1 MKIKK
6 FQKPALKLDKSQ
18 EDVKISPEREAEIRA
33 SQQADLEELWR
44 NRRKYE
50 EQKKLEETNKTPED
64 RYLDFLDKHGL
75 MFLGDS
81 ERQAALDKM
90 GFREIPGS
98 DGVPVITQ
106 KPEQALQSEDADF
119 AMALAGGLGTK
130 AAAKAVGWLPTIA
143 EEIGA
148 SVVGTGAT
156 YGSNYLGQA
165 IDNKYGTNVTPW
177 LTVGGGL
184 AGAFL
189 GGHWGNRGA
198 MKTAKYT
205 IDNGIRGYGD
215 FHPAIQ
221 EEILKTPKLSTEPLL
236 NVGWAPAQTMNIRR
250 AGELDTMYYPSRWDV
265 TNEGANPFGVWLQ
278 GKYGVPRTDITN
290 PGKGEKAARARQ
302 IFEDR
307 PQYVGNVSFKKPIQ
321 TVGEVSDRSA
331 LSYDAE
337 RMGADGIIYNNVY
350 DNGWNNN
357 QVVFSFNKP
366 KLSESS
372 NAAPRIMWMG
382 PTTGKTTYA
391 KNNFNIVDIDPL
403 TKDTRK
409 RVAGELGMDFRDPR
423 VSASPVYQQAVV
435 DDVVKPWLNDPLN
448 NGKTLVASTKHL
460 LDPKYGIK
468 FDNEPFLPDFNTFV
482 SRNQARGFRET
493 PEQLRAWYDSILK
506 IKPDIKIDNSY
517 VNDDMF
523 SRKTVDN
530 ISSISNNISAPTG
543 GPFYTSA
550 NPYENKFNQW
560 LFDKNRIQDI
570 GSKTYTVDDLRKFVK
585 SLGNRDGNKVSISA
599 TDMNLRRN
607 FEDFV
612 DELTQENTY
621 HKALSANDILG
632 EFNLMAE
639 KETPINPSNYA
650 HIGEYFEHDAFPR
663 LMESFKRSGVDL
675 KPEDVSHIRWMYAY
689 PFNGIKA
696 TIGYTPPGTGGFSR
710 GTDLVRFSNRNSPL
724 WENVKDDT
732 IVHELHHNLR
742 KRLAEYLKSKGYDI
756 NPGGNWLP
764 EALESGSWSR
774 NNNVRGAYLPSELE
788 TMKPLAMLDEFNVD
802 KTPAAEI
809 GAVTA
814 GNARFRAWSN
824 LRGELG
830 RIPTMGELDRRINN
844 YDDYKFYKRTSTLP
858 YGKQIGSKAYDDFA
872 KKSAGSS
879 PDDFDI
885 MEEAFIGN
893 MANYWRDA
901 MKYIGGTAGLTV
913 GLGEISNS
921 EKDKQY

>member
-18 EDVKISPEREAEIRA
+18 EDVKVSSEREAEIRA

-50 EQKKLEETNKTPED
+50 EQKKLEETNKTSED

-90 GFREIPGS
+90 GFREIPGP

-148 SVVGTGAT
+148 GVVGTGAT

-177 LTVGGGL
+177 LTIGGGL

-221 EEILKTPKLSTEPLL
+221 EEILKTPKLGTEPLL

-265 TNEGANPFGVWLQ
+265 INEGANPFGVWLQ

-321 TVGEVSDRSA
+321 TVGEVPDRSV

-482 SRNQARGFRET
+482 ARNQARGFRET

-523 SRKTVDN
+523 SVGKTIDN
-530 ISSISNNISAPTG
+530 IPVQTNYMNHPFDESDYKFPKYKGEFMNWLLLSKNKPTDH
-543 GPFYTSA
+543 
-550 NPYENKFNQW
+550 Q
-560 LFDKNRIQDI
+560 I
-570 GSKTYTVDDLRKFVK
+570 TVDDLREFVK
-585 SLGNRDGNKVSISA
+585 SLGKRDGNKVSISA

-621 HKALSANDILG
+621 HKSLSANDILD

-639 KETPINPSNYA
+639 KELPINSSNYA

-663 LMESFKRSGVDL
+663 LMESFKRSGIDL

-696 TIGYTPPGTGGFSR
+696 TIGYTPPGTGGLSR
-710 GTDLVRFSNRNSPL
+710 GTDLIRFSNRNSPS

-732 IVHELHHNLR
+732 IVHELHHSLR

-756 NPGGNWLP
+756 NPGGDWLP
-764 EALESGSWSR
+764 EVLESWSASR
-774 NNNVRGAYLPSELE
+774 NNGVRGSYLPSELE
-788 TMKPLAMLDEFNVD
+788 TMKPLAMSAKFNAD

-809 GAVTA
+809 GAVAA

-824 LRGELG
+824 LRKELG
-830 RIPTMGELDRRINN
+830 RIPTPQELNQRIDN
-844 YDDYKFYKRTSTLP
+844 YPNEPFYNRVQQLP
-858 YGKQIGSKAYDDFA
+858 YGKQIGSRAL
-872 KKSAGSS
+872 
-879 PDDFDI
+879 
-885 MEEAFIGN
+885 N
-893 MANYWRDA
+893 MAAWLEDVEDVESFKVTNDFINSMAQSWRDA
-901 MKYIGGTAGLTV
+901 MKYIGGTTGAAV
-913 GLGEISNS
+913 GLNGINS
-921 EKDKQY
+921 PKKEDKKLY

>member
-6 FQKPALKLDKSQ
+6 FQKPAEKLDKQ
-18 EDVKISPEREAEIRA
+18 VEVSPEREAEIRA
-33 SQQADLEELWR
+33 SQQAALNELWKQ
-44 NRRKYE
+44 RREYE
-50 EQKKLEETNKTPED
+50 QQTDKTSND
-64 RYLDFLDKHGL
+64 DYLDFLDRHGVL
-75 MFLGDS
+75 YADDYDRKLKLQQLGYS
-81 ERQAALDKM
+81 EKFD
-90 GFREIPGS
+90 E
-98 DGVPVITQ
+98 DGNPVLT
-106 KPEQALQSEDADF
+106 KNLEPPLQSEDLDF

-130 AAAKAVGWLPTIA
+130 AAAKSFGWLPTIA
-143 EEIGA
+143 EEVGA
-148 SVVGTGAT
+148 STVGTAAT
-156 YGSNYLGQA
+156 YGSDYLGQA
-165 IDNKYGTNVTPW
+165 IDNRFGTNIRPW
-177 LTVGGGL
+177 LTISGGL
-184 AGAFL
+184 TGAFL
-189 GGHWGNRGA
+189 GGRWGNRSA
-198 MKTAKYT
+198 MKTAKYAV
-205 IDNGIRGYGD
+205 DNGIRGYGD
-215 FHPAIQ
+215 FHPTIQ
-221 EEILKTPKLSTEPLL
+221 EEILKTPKPSAEPLW

-321 TVGEVSDRSA
+321 TVGEVPDRST

-337 RMGADGIIYNNVY
+337 KMGADGIIYNNVY

-357 QVVFSFNKP
+357 QVIFSFNRP

-372 NAAPRIMWMG
+372 NTAPRIMWMG

-403 TKDTRK
+403 TKNTRK
-409 RVAGELGMDFRDPR
+409 RVASELGMDFRDPR

-482 SRNQARGFRET
+482 ARNQARGFRET
-493 PEQLRAWYDSILK
+493 PEQLRSWYDSILK

-530 ISSISNNISAPTG
+530 ISSQTNPMEYRFDESDYKFPKYKGEFMNWLLLSKNKPTD
-543 GPFYTSA
+543 Y
-550 NPYENKFNQW
+550 Q
-560 LFDKNRIQDI
+560 I
-570 GSKTYTVDDLRKFVK
+570 TVDDLREFVK
-585 SLGNRDGNKVSISA
+585 SLGKRDGNKVSISA

-742 KRLAEYLKSKGYDI
+742 KRLGEYLKSKGYDI
-756 NPGGNWLP
+756 NPGGDWLP

-774 NNNVRGAYLPSELE
+774 NNNVRGTYLPSELE

-824 LRGELG
+824 LRRELG

-844 YDDYKFYKRTSTLP
+844 YDDYKFYKHTSTLP
-858 YGKQIGSKAYDDFA
+858 YGNQIGSKAYDDFA

-893 MANYWRDA
+893 MANYWRNA

-913 GLGEISNS
+913 GLREISNP

>member
-6 FQKPALKLDKSQ
+6 FQKPAEKLDKPV
-18 EDVKISPEREAEIRA
+18 EVSPEREAKIRA
-33 SQQADLEELWR
+33 SQQAALNELWKQ
-44 NRRKYE
+44 RREYE
-50 EQKKLEETNKTPED
+50 QQTTDKTSND
-64 RYLDFLDKHGL
+64 NYLDFLDRHGVL
-75 MFLGDS
+75 YADDYDRKLKLQQLGYS
-81 ERQAALDKM
+81 EKFD
-90 GFREIPGS
+90 E
-98 DGVPVITQ
+98 DGNPVLT
-106 KPEQALQSEDADF
+106 KNLEPPLQSEDLDF

-130 AAAKAVGWLPTIA
+130 AAAKSFGWLPTIA
-143 EEIGA
+143 EEVGA
-148 SVVGTGAT
+148 STVGTAAT
-156 YGSNYLGQA
+156 YGSDYLGQA
-165 IDNKYGTNVTPW
+165 IDNRFGTNIRPW
-177 LTVGGGL
+177 LTISGGL
-184 AGAFL
+184 TGAFL
-189 GGHWGNRGA
+189 GGRWGNRSA
-198 MKTAKYT
+198 MKTAKYAV
-205 IDNGIRGYGD
+205 DNGIRGYGD
-215 FHPAIQ
+215 FHPTIQ
-221 EEILKTPKLSTEPLL
+221 EEILKTPKPSAEPLW

-307 PQYVGNVSFKKPIQ
+307 PQYVGNVSFKKPMQ

-331 LSYDAE
+331 LSYAAE

-357 QVVFSFNKP
+357 QVIFSFNKP

-372 NAAPRIMWMG
+372 NTAPRIMWMG

-391 KNNFNIVDIDPL
+391 KNNFNVVDIDPL

-409 RVAGELGMDFRDPR
+409 RVASELGMDFRDPR

-493 PEQLRAWYDSILK
+493 PEQLRSWYDSILK

-530 ISSISNNISAPTG
+530 ISSQTNPMEYRFDESDYKFPKYKGEFMNWLLLSKNKPTD
-543 GPFYTSA
+543 Y
-550 NPYENKFNQW
+550 Q
-560 LFDKNRIQDI
+560 I
-570 GSKTYTVDDLRKFVK
+570 TVDDLREFVK
-585 SLGNRDGNKVSISA
+585 SLGKRDGNKVSIST

-663 LMESFKRSGVDL
+663 LMESFKRSGIDL

-756 NPGGNWLP
+756 NPGGDWLP

-809 GAVTA
+809 GAVAA
-814 GNARFRAWSN
+814 GNARFRAWNN

-844 YDDYKFYKRTSTLP
+844 YDDYKFYKHTSTLP

-893 MANYWRDA
+893 MANYWRNA

-913 GLGEISNS
+913 GLREISNP